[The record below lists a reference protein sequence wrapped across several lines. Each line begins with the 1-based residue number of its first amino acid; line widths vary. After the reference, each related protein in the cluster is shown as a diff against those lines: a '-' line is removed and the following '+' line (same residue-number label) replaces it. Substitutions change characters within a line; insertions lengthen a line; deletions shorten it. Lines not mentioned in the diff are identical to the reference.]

1 MIKQICIKQIAKRF
15 IDARVTLYA
24 ITTLSL
30 ASCYPNQHKQ
40 PGHLASEIVLFD
52 SLKRQE
58 PFTEITRHVRN
69 IDSTG
74 IEILGSDWRFYWNSP
89 YCYNIFMETRDSAFF
104 SRVDT
109 AYASQLFE
117 TMCRY
122 IPKEQLQDIT
132 LYMAYVYDEEHRS
145 VAHAKRYY
153 LRREGN
159 AFIFY
164 DRYPN

>member
-1 MIKQICIKQIAKRF
+1 
-15 IDARVTLYA
+15 
-24 ITTLSL
+24 
-30 ASCYPNQHKQ
+30 
-40 PGHLASEIVLFD
+40 
-52 SLKRQE
+52 
-58 PFTEITRHVRN
+58 
-69 IDSTG
+69 
-74 IEILGSDWRFYWNSP
+74 
-89 YCYNIFMETRDSAFF
+89 METRDSAFF

-122 IPKEQLQDIT
+122 IPKEQLQDID
-132 LYMAYVYDEEHRS
+132 LYIAYVYEEEHRS

-159 AFIFY
+159 AVVFY